1 MVVNV
6 KISYHI
12 FLIHLLV
19 DEHLGCFCFLVIVN
33 NVAMNSGIHLSFW
46 ISVFFLFDKYPAVEL
61 LGHMVILLLGFW
73 EAFKLK
79 PYIFIIILVTMPE
92 RAHSSPIAIPPLP
105 LVIMNSWEYYCLIRN
120 HTYQSSLKL
129 CGQVNYVL
137 NNYMGI
143 INVSKIWAVLLQR
156 RDTPFTLPFSPSL
169 WLKPEHH
176 FRPQGRSMCWE
187 GRGSKEKGCLPQT
200 S

>member
-1 MVVNV
+1 MPVRFIHVVVNV

-19 DEHLGCFCFLVIVN
+19 DEHIGCFCILVIVN

-46 ISVFFLFDKYPAVEL
+46 NSVFFLFDKYPAVEL

-92 RAHSSPIAIPPLP
+92 RAHSSPIAIPPSAFSNNEQL
-105 LVIMNSWEYYCLIRN
+105 EYYCPIRN

-137 NNYMGI
+137 NNYMDV
-143 INVSKIWAVLLQR
+143 INVSKI
-156 RDTPFTLPFSPSL
+156 
-169 WLKPEHH
+169 
-176 FRPQGRSMCWE
+176 
-187 GRGSKEKGCLPQT
+187 
-200 S
+200 